1 MERKHAGAG
10 LGDCMRTPQ
19 NQLLVPNGVRK
30 GTYGSLLT
38 ALLLVSPLFA
48 ASLSAQGISQGSPQ
62 SQVESAAR
70 SRVPRAPNSTWSS
83 SGSEG
88 QPSTQPRVL
97 FEDGQ
102 LTINAF
108 DSSLAD
114 VLYALRACTGA
125 DIDLPPGA
133 SSERVTAQLGPGP
146 ARKVLADLLSWSN
159 FDYVIQASDND
170 PLSIQSV
177 TLMVRIKS
185 SPSTAPVSPAAPGR
199 ATVVIPRPAAP
210 DPTPAPAPAETPEVD
225 NHAEAPVANNNGN
238 SNTSA
243 ADSLNPQTQPSP
255 AKGADMTPAGSSSGK
270 SPADMIQELQNMYQQ
285 RRTIQEQQNRAASGM
300 PPQASSQ

>member
-1 MERKHAGAG
+1 
-10 LGDCMRTPQ
+10 MRTPQ
-19 NQLLVPNGVRK
+19 NELSIQVGVELRESKFCALLA
-30 GTYGSLLT
+30 
-38 ALLLVSPLFA
+38 ALLLGL
-48 ASLSAQGISQGSPQ
+48 SLSSTAVSAQGISQGTPQ

-70 SRVPRAPNSTWSS
+70 SRVPRTPNSARGAN
-83 SGSEG
+83 GSEG
-88 QPSTQPRVL
+88 QAPSTQPRVL

-114 VLYALRACTGA
+114 VLYALRASTGA
-125 DIDLPPGA
+125 DIDLPSGA

-185 SPSTAPVSPAAPGR
+185 SPSAAPAAPGR
-199 ATVVIPRPAAP
+199 AAAVVARPA
-210 DPTPAPAPAETPEVD
+210 DPTPAPAPAEVPEVE

-238 SNTSA
+238 SNANA
-243 ADSLNPQTQPSP
+243 ADSLSPQTQLSPQPSQ
-255 AKGADMTPAGSSSGK
+255 AKGTDMTPAGSSSGK
-270 SPADMIQELQNMYQQ
+270 SPADMIQELQQMYQQ
-285 RRTIQEQQNRAASGM
+285 RRTLQEQQNRGGM
-300 PPQASSQ
+300 PPQATSQ